1 MRRTVW
7 QNAFFFMFSAVLI
20 SAGLGI
26 LWVNTLDTI
35 DLVTY
40 SEKINVP
47 LESFQTI
54 SGMLEFEVQNF
65 LLLDKFNPLPPQ
77 AFPKLTQVMGIGI
90 WLLLLF
96 FIVLLTLLKRQVF
109 LIGAGFL
116 ILLLSI
122 SGVNSLNIGGIGT
135 NYALAICLGFLL
147 VPASV
152 IHLFFNDVINL
163 GLRLV
168 LIIGLGLLGLAVL
181 IYFSQAVSPTYLFSE
196 NIFLMALVMAAAFI
210 LYIGHSFVSGAYLIL
225 AKLNRDVGIKI
236 GWHYAVISSLYLA
249 LVALFFLEVTGDWN
263 KLYLPSFQFLLVL
276 VGIVGYFDSYYKT
289 KYFPQTYNEGWV
301 GKAFYLGGF
310 AVCLLVLFKAEI
322 SGNTPMFDFLHHVF
336 AYSQLGFSVMFVL
349 YIWVNFS
356 AIINSGNAIE
366 KIMYNPPFF
375 PYFHMRLG
383 GAIAFLILM
392 VYAAGIIGIQF
403 STSSTHLSAD
413 YYYTTKRPIEAS
425 VLYENA
431 FDRYRANDHALY
443 ALSNIYLD
451 QNQPTL
457 ALKTLERSFEHNP
470 QVKDILL
477 LSRLLEKR
485 SRTNEAVYCL
495 EEGLKH
501 YPGNPYLAN
510 NLALVYHGMNLPQKA
525 LTTLDRMDG
534 FEEVGIQNRIGI
546 KVTQGLPLEKNEEF
560 VLSLKNTI
568 NLLAAKNSG
577 YGLDGIDLDQA
588 YKEADNPL
596 LRRSMIRNYLTR
608 SERGF
613 NDSFFQAELD
623 SMLGQEISSLGVEQ
637 NLKESDLILKF
648 KSGRINTLLTYL
660 NGMAFRFSQDAGYYH
675 AFAGWLLS
683 DLGDFEKAAIEW
695 KQAALKGYIKFTSAH
710 LPFLYF
716 GGMEEEAV
724 FISGTQNVA
733 FPKWMRFDTSGQLVS
748 NDTVN
753 LYKEMAKVATM
764 QGKDLLPAVESLE
777 NEVNKGVLAKEIIK
791 RKSHWLEEDEIN
803 TLLSYT
809 EAYERSTGQHFLL
822 KEYLQE
828 IKGLTEE
835 SKNLSIREGF
845 NPYLTPL
852 VLASLGKVEGNEKRY
867 ELLQEACQFNKDP
880 LLWITLVKYCRIIGL
895 DQYAS
900 ANLKLM
906 GEWIDEDDL
915 TELQLKFL

>member
-1 MRRTVW
+1 MCRRVW
-7 QNAFFFMFSAVLI
+7 QNVFFYIFSAVLI
-20 SAGLGI
+20 SAGAGL
-26 LWVNTLDTI
+26 LWVNALDPIGLITL
-35 DLVTY
+35 
-40 SEKINVP
+40 SERINVP
-47 LESFQTI
+47 LDSFQST
-54 SGMLEFEVQNF
+54 SGLLEFEVQNF
-65 LLLDKFNPLPPQ
+65 LLFDQFDPLPPQ
-77 AFPKLTQVMGIGI
+77 AFPKLIQVMGIGI
-90 WLLLLF
+90 WLLLLL
-96 FIVLLTLLKRQVF
+96 FIVLVTLLKRQAF
-109 LIGAGFL
+109 LIGAGLL

-135 NYALAICLGFLL
+135 NYALAISLLFLL

-152 IHLFFNDVINL
+152 IHLFFNDIIGL

-196 NIFLMALVMAAAFI
+196 NIFLMALVMAAAFM
-210 LYIGHSFVSGAYLIL
+210 LYIGHAFVSGAYLFL

-236 GWHYAVISSLYLA
+236 GWHYAIISSLYLVLMA
-249 LVALFFLEVTGDWN
+249 LVFLEVTGDWN
-263 KLYLPSFQFLLVL
+263 KWYLPSFQLLLVL
-276 VGIVGYFDSYYKT
+276 VGVVGYFDSYYKT

-301 GKAFYLGGF
+301 GKVFYLGGF

-322 SGNTPMFDFLHHVF
+322 SGNTPMLDFLHHVF

-383 GAIAFLILM
+383 GTIAFLILM

-403 STSSTHLSAD
+403 STSSTQLSAD
-413 YYYTTKRPIEAS
+413 YYFTTKRPVEAS

-431 FDRYRANDHALY
+431 FDRYRANDRALY

-457 ALKTLERSFEHNP
+457 ALKTLERSFEQNP

-495 EEGLKH
+495 EEGLNH
-501 YPGNPYLAN
+501 YPGNPHLAN
-510 NLALVYHGMNLPQKA
+510 NLALVYHRMKLPQKA
-525 LTTLDRMDG
+525 LSTLDRMDG
-534 FEEVGIQNRIGI
+534 FESVDIQNRIGI
-546 KVTQGLPLEKNEEF
+546 KVAQGLPLEEDEKIAS
-560 VLSLKNTI
+560 SLKNTV
-568 NLLAAKNSG
+568 NLLAAKNMG
-577 YGLDGIDLDQA
+577 YGLGRMVLDSTE
-588 YKEADNPL
+588 KEADNVL
-596 LRRSMIRNYLTR
+596 VRRAMLRNYLTNI
-608 SERGF
+608 EKGF
-613 NDSFFQAELD
+613 TGPDFQMELD
-623 SMLGQEISSLGVEQ
+623 SMLAQETSSLTVEQ
-637 NLKESDLILKF
+637 NLKESDLILKY
-648 KSGRINTLLTYL
+648 KTGRMNQLLTYL

-695 KQAALKGYIKFTSAH
+695 KQATLKGYLKFTPAH

-724 FISGTQNVA
+724 FISGTQNVT
-733 FPKWMRFDTSGQLVS
+733 FPKWMRFDASGQLVS
-748 NDTVN
+748 NDTVK
-753 LYKEMAKVATM
+753 LYRELANVPTM
-764 QGKDLLPAVESLE
+764 LGKDLMPAVESLE
-777 NEVNKGVLAKEIIK
+777 NEVNKGVLAKEILE
-791 RKSHWLEEDEIN
+791 RKSHWLEEEEIKKM
-803 TLLSYT
+803 LSLAKVYEQST
-809 EAYERSTGQHFLL
+809 GRHFSLEAYLNRVKELGNEDTGFALD
-822 KEYLQE
+822 
-828 IKGLTEE
+828 G
-835 SKNLSIREGF
+835 GF

-852 VLASLGKVEGNEKRY
+852 ILARLEQVEGDEKRY

-900 ANLKLM
+900 TNLKLM
-906 GEWIDEDDL
+906 EEWIKEDDL

>member
-1 MRRTVW
+1 M
-7 QNAFFFMFSAVLI
+7 
-20 SAGLGI
+20 
-26 LWVNTLDTI
+26 
-35 DLVTY
+35 
-40 SEKINVP
+40 
-47 LESFQTI
+47 
-54 SGMLEFEVQNF
+54 
-65 LLLDKFNPLPPQ
+65 
-77 AFPKLTQVMGIGI
+77 
-90 WLLLLF
+90 
-96 FIVLLTLLKRQVF
+96 
-109 LIGAGFL
+109 
-116 ILLLSI
+116 
-122 SGVNSLNIGGIGT
+122 
-135 NYALAICLGFLL
+135 
-147 VPASV
+147 
-152 IHLFFNDVINL
+152 
-163 GLRLV
+163 
-168 LIIGLGLLGLAVL
+168 
-181 IYFSQAVSPTYLFSE
+181 
-196 NIFLMALVMAAAFI
+196 
-210 LYIGHSFVSGAYLIL
+210 
-225 AKLNRDVGIKI
+225 
-236 GWHYAVISSLYLA
+236 
-249 LVALFFLEVTGDWN
+249 
-263 KLYLPSFQFLLVL
+263 
-276 VGIVGYFDSYYKT
+276 
-289 KYFPQTYNEGWV
+289 
-301 GKAFYLGGF
+301 
-310 AVCLLVLFKAEI
+310 
-322 SGNTPMFDFLHHVF
+322 
-336 AYSQLGFSVMFVL
+336 
-349 YIWVNFS
+349 
-356 AIINSGNAIE
+356 
-366 KIMYNPPFF
+366 
-375 PYFHMRLG
+375 
-383 GAIAFLILM
+383 
-392 VYAAGIIGIQF
+392 
-403 STSSTHLSAD
+403 
-413 YYYTTKRPIEAS
+413 
-425 VLYENA
+425 
-431 FDRYRANDHALY
+431 
-443 ALSNIYLD
+443 
-451 QNQPTL
+451 
-457 ALKTLERSFEHNP
+457 
-470 QVKDILL
+470 
-477 LSRLLEKR
+477 
-485 SRTNEAVYCL
+485 
-495 EEGLKH
+495 
-501 YPGNPYLAN
+501 
-510 NLALVYHGMNLPQKA
+510 
-525 LTTLDRMDG
+525 
-534 FEEVGIQNRIGI
+534 
-546 KVTQGLPLEKNEEF
+546 
-560 VLSLKNTI
+560 
-568 NLLAAKNSG
+568 
-577 YGLDGIDLDQA
+577 
-588 YKEADNPL
+588 
-596 LRRSMIRNYLTR
+596 
-608 SERGF
+608 
-613 NDSFFQAELD
+613 
-623 SMLGQEISSLGVEQ
+623 GQEISSLGVEQ